1 MYLEGIQLSGWGPS
15 INPKPIVKKKSRILT
30 NRKLKVYPKFMQRSY
45 HNNVVFPEIR
55 LAGKWLADVGFECGK
70 TVQVEVSES
79 KLVITI
85 V

>member
-1 MYLEGIQLSGWGPS
+1 M
-15 INPKPIVKKKSRILT
+15 KKKSSALT

-45 HNNVVFPEIR
+45 HNNVIFPEIR

-70 TVQVEVSES
+70 TVYVEVSES